1 MELFCSNGTKSLTF
15 KETGTLKVFII
26 FQEMKLSNFNIGKFL
41 IFSQKKAFVVFRE
54 TETPKKFFM
63 FQETEVLIFK
73 ETQTLKIF
81 LHFRKQLS
89 MLVKI
94 SGKSHFLS

>member
-81 LHFRKQLS
+81 LHFRK
-89 MLVKI
+89 
-94 SGKSHFLS
+94 

>member
-94 SGKSHFLS
+94 SGK

>member
-26 FQEMKLSNFNIGKFL
+26 FQEMKLANFNIGKFL
-41 IFSQKKAFVVFRE
+41 TFSQKKAFVVFRE

-94 SGKSHFLS
+94 SGK